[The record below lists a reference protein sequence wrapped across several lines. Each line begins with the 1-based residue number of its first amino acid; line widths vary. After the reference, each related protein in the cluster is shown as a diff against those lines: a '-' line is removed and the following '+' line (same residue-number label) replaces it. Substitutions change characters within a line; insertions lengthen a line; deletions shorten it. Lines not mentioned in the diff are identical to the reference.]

1 MQQHDTGIIPIWCI
15 LKVTYLQNLIT
26 DMQNIWDYNNNGL
39 IKQISKYSFPLI
51 QLWRDSTIFYQF
63 ASVSMGDDYFEGKP
77 PIPLLLLTLVTSSAV
92 DRRSAS
98 EIRWLFLPRNVTG
111 TCEVS
116 RHQGRDDRA
125 DGTWNTWLGNLCPN
139 RFFEAYGCYLAQ

>member
-1 MQQHDTGIIPIWCI
+1 MSGEGGKEAPEPPEGTLQKKRRNIHKIQKSGLYGAFFIICI

-98 EIRWLFLPRNVTG
+98 EIR
-111 TCEVS
+111 
-116 RHQGRDDRA
+116 
-125 DGTWNTWLGNLCPN
+125 
-139 RFFEAYGCYLAQ
+139 